1 MTAPAFLEVLTPS
14 VKICGSCDQIYIHC
28 LQFKHNRDKL
38 WNNLMADVS
47 GTWLGTYWQQGIPT
61 RFEVTLIQ
69 SGNTLTGRILDDSD
83 LGEAQLTGEVVGRR
97 ISFIKRYFTTSPDP
111 VTYVGTISE
120 DEDYMQGQWSL
131 KPWGSGPWEAR
142 RSGET
147 LMADLQTRIEKKVS
161 LTGV

>member
-1 MTAPAFLEVLTPS
+1 
-14 VKICGSCDQIYIHC
+14 
-28 LQFKHNRDKL
+28 
-38 WNNLMADVS
+38 MADVS

-69 SGNTLTGRILDDSD
+69 SGNTLTGRVLDDSD

-97 ISFIKRYFTTSPDP
+97 ISFIKRYFTNSPDA

-120 DEDYMQGQWSL
+120 DEDYMQGQWSIKL
-131 KPWGSGPWEAR
+131 WDSGPWEAR

-147 LMADLQTRIEKKVS
+147 RTSSKSVVKRASDGRGLPRASTRRCWAAP
-161 LTGV
+161 TGRPASATLPRS